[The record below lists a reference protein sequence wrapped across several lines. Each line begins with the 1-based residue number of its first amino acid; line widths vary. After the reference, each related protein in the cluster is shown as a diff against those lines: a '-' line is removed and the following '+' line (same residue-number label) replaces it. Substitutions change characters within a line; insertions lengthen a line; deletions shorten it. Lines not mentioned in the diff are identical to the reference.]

1 MELRKLYKYILQV
14 FWRSKSLSIPYLLLL
29 LLSVAL
35 VILCFYNQLRYNYAF
50 DTLWV
55 LVLPIIFFVVGF
67 IYISYELTV
76 KLHDHNMAE
85 YLQTYG
91 QGLWKTYGAIIL
103 CLLSL
108 TMIPALLFSA
118 FAVFLYFFIHAQYPP
133 FLLHL
138 LKLSLLYFI
147 PAFAIGGMLGTAM
160 AAVFKSRRL
169 AVYSLTLIF
178 LFLNT
183 RATEALFRTPYL
195 LFNSYGGERL
205 LYDIKDFFM
214 IVPLELGSTF
224 EVAPLYGFPMEP
236 YRWMLAVFWLLFPL
250 TLILYECLAG
260 QKKKLM
266 LAMSGLL
273 IVLTVGLFS
282 WRGSTL
288 LMDMRTTSFVIG
300 DNMYYTEMGHG
311 PAALTENP
319 KEFAVTA
326 YKMDLTVSNEL
337 HAVVDLTVD
346 NPNLGK
352 YDFTLYHGYKLKS
365 VSSADGKPV
374 PFVREEDYITV
385 NPAPGTHRLVF
396 RYYGKS
402 PKYYAN
408 CQGITLP
415 GYFAYY
421 PKAGRHEIWAKAN
434 NNSYV
439 IDLPSTESKYTLSI
453 QSNLKVYCNLE
464 GNNNFFQGKSNGL
477 TLLAGM
483 YSQVA
488 DKLYAEPM
496 REDAP
501 VPNAAMIREADA
513 AIIEACK
520 RLQRSPAPFLIGD
533 RKIFQVPRTFHLNSQ
548 TESAVVMSD
557 HITTD
562 GIYDGK
568 TFAMKIMQAHFNRQR
583 RESVFSSYY
592 LSCLFGS
599 LNKDDPLVKNPMNPV
614 SVLAELDEFL
624 YLDSQVNNMTRENFQ
639 ALPQPEKTTYLKV
652 EQRRA
657 EMSLPIHT
665 KTAYYLFHQ
674 SPCKEDNLRAYF
686 DFFTSNSKEH
696 YLDLAT
702 ILLREEIEHADR

>member
-1 MELRKLYKYILQV
+1 M
-14 FWRSKSLSIPYLLLL
+14 
-29 LLSVAL
+29 
-35 VILCFYNQLRYNYAF
+35 
-50 DTLWV
+50 
-55 LVLPIIFFVVGF
+55 
-67 IYISYELTV
+67 
-76 KLHDHNMAE
+76 
-85 YLQTYG
+85 
-91 QGLWKTYGAIIL
+91 
-103 CLLSL
+103 
-108 TMIPALLFSA
+108 
-118 FAVFLYFFIHAQYPP
+118 YFFIHAQYPP

-138 LKLSLLYFI
+138 LKLSLLYFVL
-147 PAFAIGGMLGTAM
+147 AFSIGGMLGTAM
-160 AAVFKSRRL
+160 AAILKSRRL

-195 LFNSYGGERL
+195 LFNSYGGEKL
-205 LYDIKDFFM
+205 LYNIKDFFT

-250 TLILYECLAG
+250 TLILYECIAG
-260 QKKKLM
+260 KKKKM
-266 LAMSGLL
+266 ILAVSSLL
-273 IVLTVGLFS
+273 LLLAVGLFS
-282 WRGSTL
+282 LRGSTL

-311 PAALTENP
+311 PAVLAENP
-319 KEFAVTA
+319 KKFAIKK
-326 YKMDLTVSNEL
+326 YIMDFTVSNEL

-346 NPNLGK
+346 NPNLEK

-365 VSSADGKPV
+365 ISTADGKPV
-374 PFVREEDYITV
+374 PFVREEDYLTV
-385 NPAPGTHRLVF
+385 SPAPDTDRLVF

-421 PKAGRHEIWAKAN
+421 PKAGKHEIWSQV

-439 IDLPSTESKYTLSI
+439 FDLPSTDSEYIVSI
-453 QSNLKVYCNLE
+453 HSNLKVFCNLE
-464 GNNNFFQGKSNGL
+464 GNNNSFQGKSNGL

-488 DKLYAEPM
+488 DKLYAEPI

-501 VPNAAMIREADA
+501 VPNAAMIRKADA
-513 AIIEACK
+513 SITEACK
-520 RLQRSPAPFLIGD
+520 RLQRSPEPFLIGD

-568 TFAMKIMQAHFNRQR
+568 NFAMEIMQAHFNQQR
-583 RESVFSSYY
+583 EPVFSSCY
-592 LSCLFGS
+592 LSCLFDS
-599 LNKDDPLVKNPMNPV
+599 LNKNDPLVKTRMNHV
-614 SVLAELDEFL
+614 SLLKELDEFL
-624 YLDSQVNNMTRENFQ
+624 YLESQVNSIT
-639 ALPQPEKTTYLKV
+639 PEKLRTLPEPEIVEYSKRKQRYDEMFLTTHL
-652 EQRRA
+652 
-657 EMSLPIHT
+657 
-665 KTAYYLFHQ
+665 KTAYYLFYQ

-686 DFFTSNSKEH
+686 DFFTSDSKEH
-696 YLDLAT
+696 YLDLAEK
-702 ILLREEIEHADR
+702 LLREEVEHADR